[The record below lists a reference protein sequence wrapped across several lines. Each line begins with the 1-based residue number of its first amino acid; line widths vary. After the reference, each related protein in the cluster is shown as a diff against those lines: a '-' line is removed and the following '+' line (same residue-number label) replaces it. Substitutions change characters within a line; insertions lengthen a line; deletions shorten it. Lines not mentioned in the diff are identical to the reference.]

1 MMKMK
6 KLALLSLFFISYKI
20 NAQIGINTNT
30 PDTSAALHIVA
41 KPYGQGLLVP
51 KMFQSRKTTLTNPAR
66 GLFAYDLSSD
76 LFYFNRTSGTNDWFA
91 VNPWLSKADSVTPN
105 VMYTHSVVTN
115 VGIGTQTP
123 TVKLD
128 VNGSIKSNSVVTTNT
143 LTVPGFP
150 NNALVPA
157 GLICMWS
164 GAPTAIPNGWE
175 ICDGSNGTPDLRGR
189 FIVGYDAGSSTSPVI
204 APNDGVT
211 KNYGALGNTGG
222 ETGHTLAKA
231 ELPKHIHLIGNVTD
245 GASLSNPGDHSHTY
259 QARDGSG
266 HETGNASN
274 NLGYR
279 QYSTGGGGNH
289 THTGNTGD
297 GTSAGLNNQAHEN
310 RPPYYVLAFIMKLP

>member
-41 KPYGQGLLVP
+41 KPYGQGLLIP
-51 KMFQSRKTTLTNPAR
+51 RLTQAQRIAITAPAK
-66 GLFAYDLSSD
+66 GLMVYDLTD
-76 LFYFNRTSGTNDWFA
+76 DMYYMNLTQGANNWFA
-91 VNPWLSKADSVTPN
+91 INPWITNATTSSNNA
-105 VMYTHSVVTN
+105 MYTHSTVAN
-115 VGIGTQTP
+115 VGIGTETP

-211 KNYGALGNTGG
+211 KNYRAIGNTGG
-222 ETGHTLAKA
+222 EIGHVLIINEMPSHNHTGTT
-231 ELPKHIHLIGNVTD
+231 GND
-245 GASLSNPGDHSHTY
+245 APDHSHNSYAAYNTGFIGKGGNSATHSDN
-259 QARDGSG
+259 QTITSSG
-266 HETGNASN
+266 ASN
-274 NLGYR
+274 KH
-279 QYSTGGGGNH
+279 QHTIPAQGGN
-289 THTGNTGD
+289 
-297 GTSAGLNNQAHEN
+297 LAHEN